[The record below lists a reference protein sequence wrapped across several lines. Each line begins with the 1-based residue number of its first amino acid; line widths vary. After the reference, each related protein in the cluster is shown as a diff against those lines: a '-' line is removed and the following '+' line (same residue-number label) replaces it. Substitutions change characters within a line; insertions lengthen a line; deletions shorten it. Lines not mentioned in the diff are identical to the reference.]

1 MAAKVETAPKGL
13 IGCDLEY
20 AVLNQA
26 GRYIPAGLLPIEGVK
41 GSPEGFGTG
50 GIEIDCTAVELTF
63 PPADTEERFVE
74 IIMRHLV
81 FARDRYRKYGKLVT
95 KPSVFFDKNVL
106 LRTRFAMTMGCSPDD
121 NVWTG
126 QQNPL
131 PNPDTNFRTYGGH
144 VHIQFGTP
152 QTVKACDITLGMWSV
167 LRDQDTDRKK
177 MYGRAGAYRTKPY
190 GVEYRVL
197 SNFWCD
203 NENYIRQ
210 VWRLTQH
217 ARTLAPKIDSM
228 VETFGGPEEIQDI
241 INHNRVM
248 RARNILKSVG
258 YEGG

>member
-1 MAAKVETAPKGL
+1 MAAKVTTPPTGL
-13 IGCDLEY
+13 VGCDLEY
-20 AVLNQA
+20 AVLDA
-26 GRYIPAGLLPIEGVK
+26 KDRYIPAGELPIDGIK
-41 GSPEGFGTG
+41 GNPERFGTG

-63 PPADTEERFVE
+63 PPAETEEKFVE
-74 IIMRHLV
+74 NIMRHLV
-81 FARDRYRKYGKLVT
+81 FARDRFRKFGKLVT

-106 LRTRFAMTMGCSPDD
+106 LRSRFAMTMGCLPDM

-126 QQNPL
+126 QENPL
-131 PNPDTNFRTYGGH
+131 PNPDSNFRSYGGH
-144 VHIQFGTP
+144 VHIQHGTP
-152 QTVKACDITLGMWSV
+152 DTIKACDITLGMWSV
-167 LRDQDTDRKK
+167 LRDQDTDRRK
-177 MYGRAGAYRTKPY
+177 MYGKAGAFRIKPY

-217 ARTLAPKIDSM
+217 ARKLTSKVNSL

-241 INHNRVM
+241 INHNKM
-248 RARNILKSVG
+248 MKARNILKSVG